1 MDLHSGQCVG
11 YFDIP
16 VDHVY
21 GDQVLLEYLASK
33 RISTGDLVVVSPDVG
48 GVARARAFAKKL
60 NDAPL
65 AIVDKRRSAHN
76 VSEVMNLIGDVN
88 GKVAVLVDDMID
100 TAGENTLTECFWLL
114 PAYVLA
120 LRLKEVR
127 SIPEVSGTASDNHCL
142 IVQDVH
148 SCACPVQKL
157 LILAQ
162 ECERERRKLI
172 VP

>member
-1 MDLHSGQCVG
+1 MKETFISIAVMALIRDQHGKPLLTVPESVQQSAGADRLLAMDLHSGQCVG

-100 TAGENTLTECFWLL
+100 TAGETLIT
-114 PAYVLA
+114 
-120 LRLKEVR
+120 
-127 SIPEVSGTASDNHCL
+127 
-142 IVQDVH
+142 
-148 SCACPVQKL
+148 SC
-157 LILAQ
+157 I
-162 ECERERRKLI
+162 
-172 VP
+172 